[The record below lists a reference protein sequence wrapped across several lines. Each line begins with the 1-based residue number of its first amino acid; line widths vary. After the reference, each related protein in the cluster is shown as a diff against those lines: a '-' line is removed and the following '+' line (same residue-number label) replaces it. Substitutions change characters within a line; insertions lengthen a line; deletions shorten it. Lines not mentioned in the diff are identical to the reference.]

1 MVDKEERNLV
11 IFLHKIKD
19 LGDQK
24 DKEEERKRLK
34 EI

>member
-1 MVDKEERNLV
+1 MVEEEEKNLV
-11 IFLHKIKD
+11 IFLHRIKD

-24 DKEEERKRLK
+24 DKEEERRRLK